1 MNLELTSQL
10 LTDVL
15 NERQRQ
21 LAKWGE
27 QNHGVADWIL
37 ILSEEFGEAAKEAN
51 EVRFRN
57 ADPAEYRKELIETAA
72 VCIAALDALSRGYK

>member
-21 LAKWGE
+21 HAKWGE

-37 ILSEEFGEAAKEAN
+37 ILSEEFGEAAKAAN

-57 ADPAEYRKELIETAA
+57 ADPEEYRKELIQTAA
-72 VCIAALDALSRGYK
+72 VCINALDALSRGYK